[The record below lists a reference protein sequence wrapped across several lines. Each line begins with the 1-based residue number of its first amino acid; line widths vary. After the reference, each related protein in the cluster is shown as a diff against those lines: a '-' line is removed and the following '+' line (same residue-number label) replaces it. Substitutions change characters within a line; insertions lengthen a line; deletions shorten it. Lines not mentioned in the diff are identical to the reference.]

1 MRPPA
6 APPAPAPMAAP
17 FAVRFHSAQP
27 MVPTKNEM
35 INRPTKKF
43 FIITISPLFEI
54 LKQLKE
60 NSLFNVSRN
69 YANFNKI

>member
-17 FAVRFHSAQP
+17 FAVRFHSAHP

-35 INRPTKKF
+35 IKRPIKKN
-43 FIITISPLFEI
+43 FIIAISLLIEI
-54 LKQLKE
+54 
-60 NSLFNVSRN
+60 
-69 YANFNKI
+69 

>member
-17 FAVRFHSAQP
+17 FAVRFHSAHP

-35 INRPTKKF
+35 AKRPINNF
-43 FIITISPLFEI
+43 FIIAISPLIEI
-54 LKQLKE
+54 LKHLKE
-60 NSLFNVSRN
+60 GSFLM
-69 YANFNKI
+69 

>member
-17 FAVRFHSAQP
+17 FAVLFHSAHP

-35 INRPTKKF
+35 IKRPIKKN
-43 FIITISPLFEI
+43 FIIAISPLIKI
-54 LKQLKE
+54 LKP
-60 NSLFNVSRN
+60 
-69 YANFNKI
+69 